1 MMATRRMKR
10 LKLHRQAGFS
20 LIELMIALTIN
31 MVIVAAAAY
40 LYLGTSESKRA
51 LSQQQQLSENGQYA
65 LDLIGRDI
73 TNSGFFPAVREMTN
87 GRAFKYQNDSISKS
101 QTAFNSGIFG
111 CTGESFSPT
120 TKACVAHANA
130 AVTADTV
137 VINYFTNDSMGSD
150 IGQRTDCNRSNASNA
165 TATENAG
172 RTTTGT
178 NSAAVGLIPT
188 KPLFVSNRY
197 TLTTTTYNIEGQAIN
212 TQSLAC
218 NGNATANYQPAIVG
232 IESLQFLYGVYANDS
247 LQPERFYASSAIAA
261 LGGTADPKL
270 PQAPWDR
277 VVAVEVCL
285 VARGLEASKMTTSAG
300 AVTPYVNC
308 AGVSVTPADR
318 FIRKVYRKTF
328 ALRNNLTQTVLPA
341 L

>member
-1 MMATRRMKR
+1 MKR
-10 LKLHRQAGFS
+10 QTYRRQAGFS

-40 LYLGTSESKRA
+40 LYLGTSESKRV

-87 GRAFKYQNDSISKS
+87 GRAFKYQNDNISKS

-111 CTGESFSPT
+111 CTGESFSPS
-120 TKACVAHANA
+120 TKACTAHSNA
-130 AVTADTV
+130 AVTADTI
-137 VINYFTNDSMGSD
+137 VINYFTNDAMGSD
-150 IGQRTDCNRSNASNA
+150 IGQRTDCNRSNVSNA
-165 TATENAG
+165 VATENAG
-172 RTTTGT
+172 RTISGT
-178 NSAAVGLIPT
+178 NGADLGPVPT

-197 TLTTTTYNIEGQAIN
+197 TLLTTPYNIEGQAIT
-212 TQSLAC
+212 TQSVAC

-232 IESLQFLYGVYANDS
+232 IESLQFLYGVYSDDS
-247 LQPERFYASSAIAA
+247 LQPQRFYASSAVAG

-285 VARGLEASKMTTSAG
+285 VARGLQASKLTTSTG
-300 AVTPYVNC
+300 AVTSYVNC
-308 AGVSVTPADR
+308 AGVTVTPPDR
-318 FIRKVYRKTF
+318 FVRKVFRKTF
-328 ALRNNLTQTVLPA
+328 ALRNNLTQTILPA
-341 L
+341 S

>member
-1 MMATRRMKR
+1 MKR
-10 LKLHRQAGFS
+10 QNRHRQAGFS

-40 LYLGTSESKRA
+40 LYLGTSESKRN

-73 TNSGFFPAVREMTN
+73 TNAGFFPSVREMTN

-111 CTGESFSPT
+111 CTGQSFSPT
-120 TKACVAHANA
+120 TFSCTAHSNA
-130 AVTADTV
+130 AITADTI
-137 VINYFTNDSMGSD
+137 VINYFTNDAMGRD
-150 IGQRTDCNRSNASNA
+150 MGQRVDCNRSDVQG
-165 TATENAG
+165 ATENSG
-172 RTTTGT
+172 RTDAASTQ
-178 NSAAVGLIPT
+178 SAATPSTRVPL

-197 TLTTTTYNIEGQAIN
+197 TLSTTTYSIEGQSIS

-218 NGNATANYQPAIVG
+218 NGNVGTVYQPAIVG
-232 IESLQFLYGVYANDS
+232 VESLQFLYGVYTDDS
-247 LQPERFYASSAIAA
+247 LQPQRFYASSAVAA
-261 LGGTADPKL
+261 LGGTTDPKL

-285 VARGLEASKMTTSAG
+285 VARGLEASKSTTSAG

-328 ALRNNLTQTVLPA
+328 ALRNNLTQTILPA
-341 L
+341 S